1 MEVEIVLSREE
12 VTILLCKEITQI
24 IKSQQSHH
32 NKMDKIMVKM
42 EQTKEMINQIS
53 FKNMTQN
60 IQMMIKMVKILL
72 IPKIRIIKKVDYLK
86 NNNLLIN

>member
-1 MEVEIVLSREE
+1 
-12 VTILLCKEITQI
+12 
-24 IKSQQSHH
+24 
-32 NKMDKIMVKM
+32 MDKIMVKM

>member
-1 MEVEIVLSREE
+1 MG
-12 VTILLCKEITQI
+12 
-24 IKSQQSHH
+24 
-32 NKMDKIMVKM
+32 KIMVKM

-53 FKNMTQN
+53 FKSMTQN
-60 IQMMIKMVKILL
+60 IQMMIKIVKILL